1 MENTEISKYLMKKMN
16 KYKKNVEKTLFS
28 KYTKQSLENII
39 DRLHVYN
46 QEWVL
51 FKKNISITPIS
62 NTLSDQFPKGTM
74 YTLLESYV
82 KGRIEGMPMFG
93 NTYMFSINN
102 STIEIHIMYSCGEQ
116 EDAQQIC
123 NELQQEYFEKAIHRI
138 YLWLRYAYEY
148 KPVHCSRNLTI
159 YLYLTDLMKLIPENE
174 EVITTKHANT
184 AFTTSC
190 KPTTEIVLYREE
202 EWFKVLIHETF
213 HCLGLDFSHNQ
224 ELSNWTSKQ
233 INTLFS
239 TSTEILLF
247 EPYCE
252 INAELFNCIIS
263 VFLNEH
269 REPEPNKSN
278 LITEIENNLY
288 YEKIFSIIQCNKILK
303 LNKITYEDLLN
314 NTSLLKQYREQTN
327 TFAYYVLK
335 SALMNHI
342 NEYFDWMREYNK
354 NTICFQNNKRTADE
368 FIRLINTSCREHTY
382 VDNMRAVKKVF
393 DKMSNTS
400 LEYITMRMTVIET

>member
-28 KYTKQSLENII
+28 KYTKQTLENII

-46 QEWVL
+46 QEWLL

-62 NTLSDQFPKGTM
+62 NTLSGQFPKGDV
-74 YTLLESYV
+74 YSILESDV
-82 KGRIEGMPMFG
+82 KERIENMPMFG

-102 STIEIHIMYSCGEQ
+102 NDIEIHIMYSCGEQ

-159 YLYLTDLMKLIPENE
+159 YLYLTDLMKLVPENN

-184 AFTTSC
+184 AFTTTC
-190 KPTTEIVLYREE
+190 KPTTEITLYREE
-202 EWFKVLIHETF
+202 EWYKVFIHETF
-213 HCLGLDFSHNQ
+213 HCLGLDFSRNQ
-224 ELSNWTSKQ
+224 ELADWASKQ
-233 INTLFS
+233 IGTLFS

-247 EPYCE
+247 ETYCE

-263 VFLNEH
+263 AFLSKP
-269 REPEPNKSN
+269 REQELNKN
-278 LITEIENNLY
+278 ILIEEIENNVY
-288 YEKIFSIIQCNKILK
+288 YEKIFSIIQCNKVLK
-303 LNKITYEDLLN
+303 INNITYEDVLK

-335 SALMNHI
+335 PALMSHI

-354 NTICFQNNKRTADE
+354 NIICFQNNKRTATE
-368 FIRLINTSCREHTY
+368 FIRLINNACREQTY
-382 VDNMRAVKKVF
+382 VDNVRAVKKVF
-393 DKMSNTS
+393 DKVSNTS
-400 LEYITMRMTVIET
+400 SEYITMRMTVIET